1 MPRQVLTLDSSQITT
16 FLNCD
21 YEWLYSYN
29 QNLTLSNEIRED
41 MAMGSY
47 GHKLL
52 ESYYLNKAIGVSLV
66 ECAEIA
72 LHEIGQNME
81 GFPLSRSNK
90 LKVEEAFNRYV
101 TYYAANDVTVL
112 MGKPVKKDNFG
123 LYNEYVDSSYE
134 LNPLVEKGFSY
145 PLLDTPD
152 YLFVLEGR
160 IDLLCNQGGQEA
172 FMDHKFQ
179 SRANRL
185 YKKSIQFRN
194 YAMVT
199 GVRLGIINYIRFHKD
214 VSKNTL
220 ERVHIS
226 FSQFELEWWK
236 KELIQVFIEI
246 SHKMKTGEFR
256 RRWNSCNGKYGYPC
270 PFTPIC
276 EERSEPVREN
286 IKNQLYRIKE
296 KWSPW

>member
-1 MPRQVLTLDSSQITT
+1 MSRQILTLDSSQIET

-29 QNLTLSNEIRED
+29 QNLTLNNEIRED

-47 GHKLL
+47 GHKML
-52 ESYYLNKAIGVSLV
+52 EVYYQHKALGHSLT

-72 LHEIGQNME
+72 LNEVNLE
-81 GFPLSRSNK
+81 GFPLTKPSI
-90 LKVEEAFNRYV
+90 LKVREAFNRYV
-101 TYYAANDVTVL
+101 TYYAVNDVTVL
-112 MGKPVKKDNFG
+112 MGKPSKEIKWNDQNNF
-123 LYNEYVDSSYE
+123 NEE
-134 LNPLVEKGFSY
+134 WKLNPLVEKGFSY

-172 FMDHKFQ
+172 FLDHKFQ
-179 SRANRL
+179 SRENRL

-199 GVRLGIINYIRFHKD
+199 GVRLGIINYIRFHKNIEP
-214 VSKNTL
+214 KTL

-236 KELIQVFIEI
+236 RELISVFIEI
-246 SHKMKTGEFR
+246 SHKMKTGEYR
-256 RRWNSCNGKYGYPC
+256 RRWNSCKGKYGYPC
-270 PFTPIC
+270 SFTPIC
-276 EERSEPVREN
+276 EERNEAVREN
-286 IKNQLYRIKE
+286 IKTQLYRIKE